1 MEELL
6 LNGFAALG
14 LPLSPESLQQYRTY
28 YTMLEETNKVMNL
41 TAITG
46 ETDTAQLH
54 FLDCAAL
61 LTAEN
66 LKGKSLVDVGTG
78 AGFPGMVLK
87 IGEPSLQL
95 TLMDSLGKR
104 IHFLEQV
111 TETLGLEQVTTVISR
126 AEEAP
131 EELRESF
138 DFATARAVT
147 RLNLLAELCLPLVKV
162 GGAFLSMKGPE
173 PEEEIQEAAGAIRT
187 LGGEVEAVLP
197 YTIPG
202 TDVVH
207 TVVKIR
213 KVSPTPKK
221 YPRRWAKMQ
230 KEPLR

>member
-78 AGFPGMVLK
+78 AGFPGMALK

-173 PEEEIQEAAGAIRT
+173 PEEELQEAAGAIRT
-187 LGGEVEAVLP
+187 LGGEVEAVMP
-197 YTIPG
+197 YTIPS
-202 TDVVH
+202 TEVVH

>member
-66 LKGKSLVDVGTG
+66 LKGKSLVG
-78 AGFPGMVLK
+78 
-87 IGEPSLQL
+87 
-95 TLMDSLGKR
+95 LGKR

-111 TETLGLEQVTTVISR
+111 TETLGLEQITTVISR